1 MKYGY
6 FDDANKEYVIT
17 TPQTPSPWINY
28 LGTQNFLGLISN
40 TAGGYCFYQ
49 DARLRRITR
58 YRYNNVPADFGGR
71 YFYIND
77 GKDIW
82 SPGWQPVK
90 TELDKYECRHGMSY
104 TKIEGVKN
112 NIQVDTLFF
121 IPLNEDCEIHKVKV
135 KNLDSKP
142 RNVKLFSFV
151 EFCMWNAY
159 DDMTNFQRNFNTGEV
174 EVEGNVIYHK
184 TEYRERRNHYS
195 FYGVNTKISGFDTDR
210 ESFIGMYNGFD
221 NPQVVKEGKAS
232 NSVADGW
239 SPVAS
244 HYFDLTLE
252 PGESKDLVFVLGYV
266 ENEEDKKW
274 EKPGVINKTKAKT
287 LLNKYS
293 DTKQVDAALEELA
306 QYWRNVQGV
315 YSVECE
321 DKKLQRMVNIWN
333 PYQCMVTFNLSRSAS
348 YFESG
353 IGRGMG
359 FRDSNQDILGFVGMI
374 PQRARERILDLAATQ
389 LPDGGAYH
397 QYQPLTKKGNS
408 DIGGDFNDDPVWM
421 VMSTLAYIKETG
433 DYSILDEKVP
443 FDNTLEP
450 DSTLLEHLRRSLGHV
465 TNNLGPH
472 GLPLIGRADWN
483 DCLNLNCYSKT
494 PDESFQTCTN
504 KDGKTAESIFI
515 AGMFVYAAPEYA
527 RLCEKLGLKEE
538 ALKITQQVKQIKDA
552 VVKHGYDK
560 EWFLRAYDDMGKKV
574 GSIENDEGQIYIEPQ
589 GFCVMAGIGLDDGFA
604 IKALDSVK
612 KLLDTKHGIRLINP
626 AYTKYRYELGEI
638 TSYPPGYK
646 ENAGIFCHNN
656 PWITIAET
664 VVKRGDRAFETYK
677 RIAPAYREEIS
688 EIHKMEPYVY
698 AQMIAG
704 SDAKLHG
711 QAKNSWLTG
720 CAAWNFVTVTQHIL
734 GVRADFDGLVVDPCL
749 SSEIK
754 ELTIKRKFR
763 GVEYKIH
770 VKNTKSGKTRLS
782 INGKELTGTLVPVV
796 KNAKT
801 VEVDCEI

>member
-1 MKYGY
+1 MKYGF

-121 IPLNEDCEIHKVKV
+121 IPLNDDCEIHKVSV

-142 RNVKLFSFV
+142 RSVKLFSFI

-159 DDMTNFQRNFNTGEV
+159 DDMTNFQRNFSTGEV
-174 EVEGNVIYHK
+174 EIEGNTIYHK

-239 SPVAS
+239 SPIAS
-244 HYFDLTLE
+244 HYFDLTLQ

-274 EKPGVINKTKAKT
+274 EKPGVINKTKAKALMT
-287 LLNKYS
+287 KYS
-293 DTKQVDAALEELA
+293 DVKQVDAAMQELA

-315 YSVECE
+315 YSVKCE
-321 DKKLQRMVNIWN
+321 DEKLQRMVNIWN

-348 YFESG
+348 FFESG

-408 DIGGDFNDDPVWM
+408 DIGGDFNDDPIWM
-421 VMSTLAYIKETG
+421 VASTLAYIKETG
-433 DYSILDEKVP
+433 DYSILEEKVP

-450 DSTLLEHLRRSLGHV
+450 ESTLLVNLRAQEPFFIV
-465 TNNLGPH
+465 AVFNNSFLH
-472 GLPLIGRADWN
+472 FF
-483 DCLNLNCYSKT
+483 NL
-494 PDESFQTCTN
+494 
-504 KDGKTAESIFI
+504 
-515 AGMFVYAAPEYA
+515 FVYFS
-527 RLCEKLGLKEE
+527 R
-538 ALKITQQVKQIKDA
+538 
-552 VVKHGYDK
+552 
-560 EWFLRAYDDMGKKV
+560 F
-574 GSIENDEGQIYIEPQ
+574 
-589 GFCVMAGIGLDDGFA
+589 
-604 IKALDSVK
+604 
-612 KLLDTKHGIRLINP
+612 
-626 AYTKYRYELGEI
+626 
-638 TSYPPGYK
+638 
-646 ENAGIFCHNN
+646 IF
-656 PWITIAET
+656 
-664 VVKRGDRAFETYK
+664 
-677 RIAPAYREEIS
+677 
-688 EIHKMEPYVY
+688 
-698 AQMIAG
+698 
-704 SDAKLHG
+704 
-711 QAKNSWLTG
+711 
-720 CAAWNFVTVTQHIL
+720 
-734 GVRADFDGLVVDPCL
+734 
-749 SSEIK
+749 
-754 ELTIKRKFR
+754 
-763 GVEYKIH
+763 
-770 VKNTKSGKTRLS
+770 
-782 INGKELTGTLVPVV
+782 
-796 KNAKT
+796 
-801 VEVDCEI
+801 

>member
-6 FDDANKEYVIT
+6 FDDASKEYVIT

-28 LGTQNFLGLISN
+28 LGTQNYLGLISN

-82 SPGWQPVK
+82 APGWQPVK

-104 TKIEGVKN
+104 TKIKGEKN
-112 NIQVDTLFF
+112 KIQVDTLFF
-121 IPLNEDCEIHKVKV
+121 IPLKDDCEIHKVTV

-142 RNVKLFSFV
+142 RNIKLFSFI
-151 EFCMWNAY
+151 EFCLWNAY
-159 DDMTNFQRNFNTGEV
+159 DDMTNFQRNFSTGEV
-174 EVEGNVIYHK
+174 EVEENTIYHK

-195 FYGVNTKISGFDTDR
+195 FYGSNTKISGFDTDR

-221 NPQVVKEGKAS
+221 NPQVVKEGKAR

-239 SPVAS
+239 SPIAS
-244 HYFDLTLE
+244 HYFDLTLK

-266 ENEEDKKW
+266 ENQEDKKW
-274 EKPGVINKTKAKT
+274 EKPGIINKTKAKA
-287 LLNKYS
+287 LLAKYS
-293 DTKQVDAALEELA
+293 DTKKVDAALEELA

-315 YSVECE
+315 YNVECTDE
-321 DKKLQRMVNIWN
+321 KLQRMVNIWN

-408 DIGGDFNDDPVWM
+408 DIGGDFNDDPIWM
-421 VMSTLAYIKETG
+421 VASTLAYIKETG

-450 DSTLLEHLRRSLGHV
+450 ESTLLEHLRRSLAHV

-515 AGMFVYAAPEYA
+515 AGMFVYYAPEYA
-527 RLCEKLGLKEE
+527 RLCEKLGLKDES
-538 ALKITQQVKQIKDA
+538 AKITKQVKEMKDA

-574 GSIENDEGQIYIEPQ
+574 GSIENEEGQIYIEPQ

-612 KLLDTKHGIRLINP
+612 KRLDTKHGIRLVNP
-626 AYTKYRYELGEI
+626 AYTKYHYELGEI

-677 RIAPAYREEIS
+677 KIAPAYREEIS
-688 EIHKMEPYVY
+688 EIHRMEPYVY

-763 GVEYKIH
+763 GTEYVIR
-770 VKNTKSGKTRLS
+770 VKNNKTGKTSLKV
-782 INGKELTGTLVPVV
+782 NGKEIEGTLVPAA
-796 KNAKT
+796 KDAKT